1 MIAVKA
7 NKEYR
12 IDEQDKEKY
21 LADGWDILG
30 DDFEVIEKASN
41 DNSEKIAELE
51 EKIAELEEEIVE
63 LKKENATLK
72 GQITKLKNGK

>member
-51 EKIAELEEEIVE
+51 EEIVE

>member
-21 LADGWDILG
+21 LADGWDILD

-51 EKIAELEEEIVE
+51 EEIAE

-72 GQITKLKNGK
+72 GQITKLKNDKKDK